1 MARNTITG
9 QNIIVMKTLPQET
22 KRHDKGLF
30 VRQGSLYC
38 RQTATPPISV
48 FFMTYIRR
56 LSSFKDI
63 TAVQWRT
70 LLATTL
76 GWMLDAMDVM
86 LYSFALVAIQKEFAL
101 SGTQSGLLTTVMLFS
116 AALGGTLA
124 GYLADRYGRTKVLMG
139 SILTYSLFTAAIAT
153 ATSFEQLLFWRA
165 LVGFGLGAE
174 WSAGTVLV
182 AESWPSQHR
191 GKAMAITQS
200 GWALGYIL
208 ASLFAAAIL
217 PTYGW
222 RPLFALGILP
232 ALLTLWIRRAVPE
245 PDVWSPTAA
254 RVPLS
259 TLFRPPLGRYVL
271 VSIAMSSLIL
281 FAYWGLFTW
290 VPAYLASPIEKG
302 GAGLSVVR
310 STGWI
315 IPMQLGALAGY
326 LSFGFLA
333 DRFGRRPVFVSF
345 LFGAAIVTY
354 LYGNLAQSPG
364 LLLALGPLVGFF
376 GHGYYSAFGA
386 ILSELFPSGIR
397 ATAQGLCYNAGRVF
411 SALAPAG
418 IGALAD
424 RQGIGAALGMTAA
437 FFALGGLLIFGLP
450 ETKGR
455 ELT

>member
-1 MARNTITG
+1 
-9 QNIIVMKTLPQET
+9 
-22 KRHDKGLF
+22 
-30 VRQGSLYC
+30 
-38 RQTATPPISV
+38 
-48 FFMTYIRR
+48 MTYIES
-56 LSSFKDI
+56 LSFLKDI
-63 TAVQWRT
+63 TGVQWRT
-70 LLATTL
+70 LLAAML

-86 LYSFALVAIQKEFAL
+86 LYSFALVSIQKEFAL
-101 SGTQSGLLTTVMLFS
+101 SGTQSGLLTTAMLFS

-191 GKAMAITQS
+191 GKAIAITQS
-200 GWALGYIL
+200 GWAIGYIL
-208 ASLFAAAIL
+208 ASLLAAAIL

-232 ALLTLWIRRAVPE
+232 ALLTIWIRRAVPE
-245 PDVWSPTAA
+245 PAVWSPTAP
-254 RVPLS
+254 RVSLRV
-259 TLFRPPLGRYVL
+259 LFRPPLRRYVL
-271 VSIAMSSLIL
+271 VSIGMSSLIL

-290 VPAYLASPIEKG
+290 VPAYLASPVEKG

-326 LSFGFLA
+326 LTFGFLA

-345 LFGAAIVTY
+345 LSGAAIVTY

-424 RQGIGAALGMTAA
+424 REGIGAALGMTAA